1 MRSDIVMI
9 IAGAALAT
17 YLPRAIPFLVGFPE
31 NIPGFL
37 RRLLAVMPV
46 AALGALIF
54 PAVLLSFPERPVAGI
69 AGVAAAALVAWMRG
83 GLIIPVLSS
92 IASAYI
98 ILSL

>member
-1 MRSDIVMI
+1 MRSDILLI

-17 YLPRAIPFLVGFPE
+17 YLPRAIPFLIGFPE
-31 NIPGFL
+31 KIPPFL
-37 RRLLAVMPV
+37 RRLLSVMPV

-54 PAVLLSFPERPVAGI
+54 PAVLLSFPERPAAGI
-69 AGVAAAALVAWMRG
+69 AGVASAAMVAWFRG
-83 GLIIPVLSS
+83 GLIIPVISS